1 MDVYV
6 IHAFDEIYGGLH
18 GMEMWSLEEFNNE
31 SEATD
36 VAEEM
41 SCDIIDSYSDIT
53 DILKERAEDL
63 LSYDIEEGR
72 IHSAEEQEKY
82 FNQYYEECVGED
94 ISFSITKLDPKYTIE
109 QYNEMILSQE
119 YDYEELA
126 DKFGVEE
133 Y

>member
-1 MDVYV
+1 MS
-6 IHAFDEIYGGLH
+6 IGLT
-18 GMEMWSLEEFNNE
+18 SY
-31 SEATD
+31 
-36 VAEEM
+36 
-41 SCDIIDSYSDIT
+41 SYSDIT

-126 DKFGVEE
+126 DKFGMEE

>member
-1 MDVYV
+1 MSIYV

-18 GMEMWSLEEFNNE
+18 GMEMWTLEEFKNE

-41 SCDIIDSYSDIT
+41 SRDIIDSYSDIT

-72 IHSAEEQEKY
+72 IIFEHQRERA
-82 FNQYYEECVGED
+82 FNSYYEECVGED
-94 ISFSITKLDPKYTIE
+94 ISFNITKLDPKYTIE
-109 QYNEMILSQE
+109 QYNEMILSKE

-126 DKFGVEE
+126 DKFGMEE

>member
-18 GMEMWSLEEFNNE
+18 GMEIWTLEEFKNE
-31 SEATD
+31 SEATE
-36 VAEEM
+36 AAIEM
-41 SCDIIDSYSDIT
+41 SRDIIDSYSDIT
-53 DILKERAEDL
+53 DILKEQAEDS

-72 IHSAEEQEKY
+72 IHSVEEQEKY

-94 ISFSITKLDPKYTIE
+94 ISFNITKLDPKYTTE
-109 QYNEMILSQE
+109 QYNEMILSKE

-126 DKFGVEE
+126 DKFGMEE